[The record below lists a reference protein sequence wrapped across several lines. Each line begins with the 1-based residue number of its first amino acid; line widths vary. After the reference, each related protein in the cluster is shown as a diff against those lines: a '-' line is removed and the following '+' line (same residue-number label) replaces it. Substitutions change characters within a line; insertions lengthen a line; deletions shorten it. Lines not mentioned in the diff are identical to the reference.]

1 MKISELFEK
10 QHKTFSFEFF
20 PPKTFKSAVG
30 FGRSIERLAELEPD
44 FISVTYGAGG
54 STQEKTFDLI
64 DYIQNKM
71 GLTSMCHY
79 TCVGATKEKIAA
91 DLDHLYEHNIE
102 NLMLLRGDAP
112 EGQESFKDQEF
123 QYSTDLIEFAGKQD
137 RFCIGAAGYPEGHQE
152 AKDLDFD
159 LERLKEKFQKG
170 ADFVC
175 TQMFLDNDYFYH
187 YMKKVREKG
196 IENRIIP
203 GLIPIT
209 NYKNIKKFAE
219 MCGSAIPEHVQE
231 RFEPIKHDSDKVYQ
245 RGIDLAI
252 EQAED
257 LLKAGAPGIHFYTL
271 NKYQPIKDIYD
282 SLPKDLLDV
291 HKRSDNIEE
300 VFA

>member
-1 MKISELFEK
+1 MKICDLIEK

-20 PPKTFKSAVG
+20 PPKTFRSAVG

-79 TCVGATKEKIAA
+79 TCVGATEEKIAE
-91 DLDHLYEHNIE
+91 DLNHLYEHNIE

-112 EGQESFKDQEF
+112 EGQESFKDQKF
-123 QYSTDLIEFAGKQD
+123 QFSTDLIEYAGKQD
-137 RFCIGAAGYPEGHQE
+137 RFSIGAAGYPEGHQE
-152 AKDLDFD
+152 AADLDFD
-159 LERLKEKFQKG
+159 LERLREKFQKG

-175 TQMFLDNDYFYH
+175 TQMFLENEYFYH
-187 YMKKVREKG
+187 YMKNVRKKG
-196 IENRIIP
+196 IEGRIIP
-203 GLIPIT
+203 GVIPIT

-219 MCGSAIPEHVQE
+219 MCGSAIPEEVQE
-231 RFEPIKHDSDKVYQ
+231 RFEPIKEDSNKVYQ
-245 RGIDLAI
+245 RGIDLCI
-252 EQAED
+252 EQVED

-271 NKYQPIKDIYD
+271 NKYQPIKDVYD
-282 SLPKDLLDV
+282 SIPDELMDV
-291 HKRSDNIEE
+291 NKKADNIEE